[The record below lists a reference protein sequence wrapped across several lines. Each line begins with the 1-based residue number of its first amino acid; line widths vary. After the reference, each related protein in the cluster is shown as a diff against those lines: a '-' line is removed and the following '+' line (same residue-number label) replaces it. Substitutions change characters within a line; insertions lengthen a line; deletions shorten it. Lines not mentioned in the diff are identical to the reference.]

1 MRILI
6 FTFFTLFS
14 FSGFYNS
21 SLHESISATFNVIE
35 RGHVLMLEINFD
47 EENFIKFGES
57 KSLHISKEGFKNYLN
72 KTTSWEID
80 GKKLTPQVLDIKSI
94 GDHMKVI
101 CFLSKKTKKI
111 KSITVKNEFLLN
123 VKSHSNIV
131 KLDINNT
138 FKDYRLHKGRRE
150 IQVEY
155 N

>member
-6 FTFFTLFS
+6 VTLFTLF
-14 FSGFYNS
+14 NINNTTII
-21 SLHESISATFNVIE
+21 HESISASFNIIK
-35 RGHVLMLEINFD
+35 RGHLLLLEIDFD

-57 KSLHISKEGFKNYLN
+57 ISLQVSKEDFSKYLN

-80 GKKLTPQVLDIKSI
+80 GEKLIPQILDMKS
-94 GDHMKVI
+94 GGHHTKVI
-101 CFLSKKTKKI
+101 CFLSEYRENI
-111 KSITVKNEFLLN
+111 KSVTIKNEFLIN

-138 FKDYRLHKGRRE
+138 FKDYRLHKDRRK
-150 IQVEY
+150 IKVDY